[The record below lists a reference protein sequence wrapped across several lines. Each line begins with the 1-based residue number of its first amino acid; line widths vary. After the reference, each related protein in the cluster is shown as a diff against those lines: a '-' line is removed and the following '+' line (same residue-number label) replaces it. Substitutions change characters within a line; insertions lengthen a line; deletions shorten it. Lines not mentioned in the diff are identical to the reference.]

1 MNMAR
6 STQKARVQTV
16 LLNTML
22 ASVMLV
28 GAKPLLAQE
37 ATGTA
42 NAIVFTRQD
51 AAFLKMIDQIAAPRT
66 KEAATYYSNSYKVKF
81 AQGICQGF
89 KQGLTKAQILPEV
102 YQASQVCPKVSAYEY
117 MSVVTLVGVS
127 NYCPEYSSQLSH

>member
-1 MNMAR
+1 MNMKR
-6 STQKARVQTV
+6 STQKAWVPTI

-28 GAKPLLAQE
+28 GIKPLLAQE
-37 ATGTA
+37 VTGTA

-81 AQGICQGF
+81 AKGICQGF

-117 MSVVTLVGVS
+117 ISVVTLVGVS
-127 NYCPEYSSQLSH
+127 NYCPEYSSQLSY

>member
-81 AQGICQGF
+81 AKGICQGF

>member
-1 MNMAR
+1 MNMVR
-6 STQKARVQTV
+6 STQKARVRTVWFTTMLTSV
-16 LLNTML
+16 LLLGT
-22 ASVMLV
+22 
-28 GAKPLLAQE
+28 KPLLAQE

-42 NAIVFTRQD
+42 NAIIFTRQD
-51 AAFLKMIDQIAAPRT
+51 AAFLKMIDQIAASRT
-66 KEAATYYSNSYKVKF
+66 REAAAYYSNSYKVKF
-81 AQGICQGF
+81 AKGICQGF